1 MAAAPHRRIVKST
14 LTVLTFW
21 VLVGLA
27 VAAWTNLPMMLSRI
41 PEIPWRL
48 SWIAIVLFFA
58 AALALAVD
66 AYHIFRV
73 TMGLRPMAYRG
84 AVTSIGILPSPILPA
99 RLTISRKQQVLRL
112 QALLAVISPDKHDP
126 RLNTAALLDLAA
138 SKTPMGELFWAVF
151 SILDASQLPASP
163 VRGSHGD
170 ALLIS
175 HSLRVSAAM
184 AKLWETATAPVMP
197 TDVNK
202 PAQSRPYDLPT
213 AILAGIAHD
222 IGKVRCFKRGSDGT
236 ITVIGLHDMVGSR
249 ILASLPEFWRIVDD
263 HGVHDDYIQRL
274 LTQSIR
280 YYHHPNAYP
289 GSGYKRSLIH
299 TDGAVTALME
309 AIHDADLVAGAIEGR
324 SSEIMADYRDEDELP
339 ELDLNQQIWET
350 FLHLMDDES
359 LINSKS
365 PQKRIAYKKGR
376 VLYVIENK
384 LRTLIC
390 DHLSL
395 TRADYTGNNNG
406 NPGKLISVIAHRLDA
421 QGLIKK
427 DFQGTVC
434 KKPEG
439 AGFYLQIDGTNKDGE
454 SSETE
459 LRLPHYIVRI
469 TEDENN
475 PFAKY
480 ANMEDYPATI
490 TPKAATWPQWFS
502 KPKEAAAD
510 TELLQAPEATAAS
523 APTPPAQQ
531 ARTGDEE
538 DKGDADDDDRDIP
551 PDLHEAVPHDAPE
564 CTGEEEDDDDPF
576 NVPSVPPVPSGEPS
590 SRDIPSEETRG
601 NLPDTPPAPVA
612 ESTGDT
618 LPAESAVENQT
629 TIRSREEKLRQ
640 LLRVRDRASMNRES
654 PHIIR
659 REMETPKEKNQKL
672 IERVRYYWT
681 QYPDILTEIAG
692 RDLHLDTAAR
702 KSVLFALIWMDQIRR
717 DRAQMTGADDPNA
730 IQKVSLG
737 ELFSFPVEDST
748 GNLVLKALEK
758 LGTGRVL
765 IPEMRTLLEIRT
777 LADGSID
784 LENGTL
790 SAPVQLP
797 HDQSAA

>member
-48 SWIAIVLFFA
+48 SWIAIVLFSA

-66 AYHIFRV
+66 TYHIFRV

-112 QALLAVISPDKHDP
+112 QALLVTISPDKHDP

-138 SKTPMGELFWAVF
+138 SKTPMAELFWAVF

-249 ILASLPEFWRIVDD
+249 ILASLPEFWGIVDD
-263 HGVHDDYIQRL
+263 QGVHDDYIQRL

-280 YYHHPNAYP
+280 YYHHPSAYP

-309 AIHDADLVAGAIEGR
+309 TIHDADLVAGAIEGR

-376 VLYVIENK
+376 VLYIIENK

-427 DFQGTVC
+427 DFQGRVC

-469 TEDENN
+469 TEEEDN

-480 ANMEDYPATI
+480 ANMEDYPAII
-490 TPKAATWPQWFS
+490 TPKAPTWPQWFS
-502 KPKEAAAD
+502 KSKEETTAAD
-510 TELLQAPEATAAS
+510 TEPLQAREPTAAP
-523 APTPPAQQ
+523 AQPTPAQPAR
-531 ARTGDEE
+531 AEDGEDE
-538 DKGDADDDDRDIP
+538 GAADDDDRDIP

-564 CTGEEEDDDDPF
+564 SAGEEEGDDDDPF
-576 NVPSVPPVPSGEPS
+576 DGPGVPPAT
-590 SRDIPSEETRG
+590 SEETRG
-601 NLPDTPPAPVA
+601 TPSDTPSAPVA
-612 ESTGDT
+612 ESAGDT
-618 LPAESAVENQT
+618 ATVESAAENQT
-629 TIRSREEKLRQ
+629 NMRSREEKLRQ
-640 LLRVRDRASMNRES
+640 LQRVRDRASMNRES

-672 IERVRYYWT
+672 IERVRHYWT
-681 QYPDILTEIAG
+681 QYPGILTEIAG

-717 DRAQMTGADDPNA
+717 DRAQMTGAGDPNA

>member
-84 AVTSIGILPSPILPA
+84 AVTSIGILPSPILPI
-99 RLTISRKQQVLRL
+99 RLTISHKQQVLRL
-112 QALLAVISPDKHDP
+112 QALLATISPDKHDP
-126 RLNTAALLDLAA
+126 RLNTAALLDLAT
-138 SKTPMGELFWAVF
+138 SKTPMAELFWAVF

-202 PAQSRPYDLPT
+202 AAQSRPYDLPT

-249 ILASLPEFWRIVDD
+249 ILASLPEFWGIVDD
-263 HGVHDDYIQRL
+263 QGVHDDYIQRL

-299 TDGAVTALME
+299 TDCAVTALME

-469 TEDENN
+469 TEDETN

-490 TPKAATWPQWFS
+490 TPKAPTWPQWFS
-502 KPKEAAAD
+502 KPKEEAAVD
-510 TELLQAPEATAAS
+510 TEPLQVPEATAAP
-523 APTPPAQQ
+523 APTPPMQQ
-531 ARTGDEE
+531 AWAGEDE
-538 DKGDADDDDRDIP
+538 GDADDDDRDIP
-551 PDLHEAVPHDAPE
+551 PDLHEAVSHDAPE
-564 CTGEEEDDDDPF
+564 STGEEEDDDDPF
-576 NVPSVPPVPSGEPS
+576 NVPDVSQVSSGETPSGEIS
-590 SRDIPSEETRG
+590 SDETPG
-601 NLPDTPPAPVA
+601 EPPDTPPAPVA
-612 ESTGDT
+612 ESIGNM
-618 LPAESAVENQT
+618 LPAESAAENQT
-629 TIRSREEKLRQ
+629 NIRQREEKLRQ
-640 LLRVRDRASMNRES
+640 LQRVRNRASMNRES

-737 ELFSFPVEDST
+737 ELFSFPVKDSI